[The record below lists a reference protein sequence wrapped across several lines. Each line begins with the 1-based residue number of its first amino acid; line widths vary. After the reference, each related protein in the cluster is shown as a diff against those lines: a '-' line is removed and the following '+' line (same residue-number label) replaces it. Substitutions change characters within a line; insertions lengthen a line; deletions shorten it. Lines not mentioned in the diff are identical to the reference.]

1 MENQIDFSSFKHT
14 TKEEWI
20 QKIEAEF
27 KGQSIEKLNWPTF
40 DGLGEVFLTA
50 SENANSRFSTALSSA
65 KSQSNK
71 WGVELSFDEST
82 WPFYAD
88 MGNEGVDVLNVD
100 ARFALT
106 SEQFHLP
113 NGVEA
118 NLFLDAKNEPN
129 LLVDSYLPTNLAGLD
144 WESDSENS
152 SILHDLFQV
161 RKSRNASYSLACAN
175 GLKWSNKGAYI
186 SQELGFALAHGHD
199 LLVELLKN
207 GATINEASSCI
218 QFKMGVGNS
227 FFKEIAKFRALRTLW
242 SAIIRRY
249 EPKNESSLITS
260 IRATNSRW
268 NKTGIDEHTNLLRT
282 TTEAMSAIIGGVDT
296 MNVLPYNVF
305 SASKS
310 EAYRWSRN
318 TQLLLREESFLNRV
332 IDPGSG
338 SYYIEDWSEKIA
350 NKAWS
355 IFQEMEAQGGYFK
368 CVDNGTI
375 EAMCLQSA
383 EEQKEELSSG
393 DRVLIG
399 ANIHLNKK
407 AVKTNDSNEERLSL
421 EVEKQ
426 VQTI

>member
-1 MENQIDFSSFKHT
+1 MENKIDFSSFKHIS
-14 TKEEWI
+14 KEEWI

-27 KGQSIEKLNWPTF
+27 KGQSIENLKWPTF
-40 DGLGEVFLTA
+40 DGLGEVFL
-50 SENANSRFSTALSSA
+50 SDSSVEENCFSTDIRSA
-65 KSQSNK
+65 KSSANQ
-71 WGVELSFDEST
+71 WGIELTFDEST
-82 WPFYAD
+82 WPFYAE
-88 MGNEGVDVLNVD
+88 MGAEGVDVLNVD
-100 ARFALT
+100 AKFALT
-106 SEQFHLP
+106 SEHFHLP
-113 NGVEA
+113 NGGEPK
-118 NLFLDAKNEPN
+118 LFIDAKSEVK
-129 LLVDSYLPTNLAGLD
+129 LLVDNPIPPNTSGLD
-144 WESDSENS
+144 WDSDSDNVSTINE
-152 SILHDLFQV
+152 LFQV
-161 RKSRNASYSLACAN
+161 RKSHNASYSLACAN
-175 GLKWSNKGAYI
+175 GLEWSNKGAYI
-186 SQELGFALAHGHD
+186 SEELGFALAHGHD
-199 LLVELLKN
+199 LLVELMKN
-207 GATINEASSCI
+207 GATIDEASSCI

-242 SAIIRRY
+242 KAIIKSY
-249 EPKNESSLITS
+249 DPKKDSSLTTS

-350 NKAWS
+350 NTAWS
-355 IFQEMEAQGGYFK
+355 IFQSIEKEGGYFK
-368 CVDNGTI
+368 CEEDGKLD
-375 EAMCLQSA
+375 ELCLKSA
-383 EEQKEELSSG
+383 EEQKAELRAG
-393 DRVLIG
+393 ERVLIG
-399 ANIHLNKK
+399 ANIHVNKK
-407 AVKTNDSNEERLSL
+407 AEQINSSNEERLSL